1 MMKNKMKLFKAVGYT
16 DDKYVSDALSDGDK
30 TDADAPSAPR
40 RILSVAAIAAV
51 FVMLFAFSFVLTRLA
66 SPRGGMSGSSDDTPE
81 LTRVAGDNRVD
92 IGDELSDDNTGLAAD
107 TTASYP
113 EDDTVRYVET
123 TRPEASDYTYADLL
137 QVYPYRN
144 ILPRSLPAGFTVRS
158 ITVEPYDKELA
169 KVTGVTVELFYE
181 ADGASDD
188 EYLII
193 KAERVGYQFKDDHK
207 YFTPRVLSNGIQW
220 KAEEHGDLLKLVKY
234 YDTDFVYDGYRVS
247 FRYKV
252 PGDARNTPKEPGDG
266 AIDRLSYEGNAFLIV
281 EGAQHLSDDG
291 LYAAVTSAACFED
304 VDITEDPDEPGAVIN
319 GANSGFKIDMYISD
333 GEFSV
338 DRQLNVTL
346 TLENRTDK
354 PIVLYRPDYQ
364 DGLHEDLNL
373 RVFKNDDPDIG
384 PYDIDMLGHGF
395 SEAISYN
402 TVMPGETYSQPMRL
416 SFAPYLFDPRC
427 TRESLCGQYT
437 FEVVANIVDDD
448 VPKGIKSVR
457 FAFSAEIR

>member
-66 SPRGGMSGSSDDTPE
+66 SPRGGTSGSSDDTPE
-81 LTRVAGDNRVD
+81 LTRTAFDSRAD
-92 IGDELSDDNTGLAAD
+92 IGDELPDDNTGLAAN
-107 TTASYP
+107 TTASYT

-123 TRPEASDYTYADLL
+123 TRPEASNYTYADLL

-169 KVTGVTVELFYE
+169 KATGVTVELFYE

-252 PGDARNTPKEPGDG
+252 PGDARNTPKKPGEG

-291 LYAAVTSAACFED
+291 FYAAVTSAACFED

-319 GANSGFKIDMYISD
+319 GPNSGFKIDMYISD

-354 PIVLYRPDYQ
+354 PIVLYRPDYE

-457 FAFSAEIR
+457 FAFGAEIR

>member
-1 MMKNKMKLFKAVGYT
+1 MKLFKAVGYT

-40 RILSVAAIAAV
+40 RILSVATIAAV

-66 SPRGGMSGSSDDTPE
+66 SPRGGTSGSSDDTPE
-81 LTRVAGDNRVD
+81 LTRTAFDSRAD
-92 IGDELSDDNTGLAAD
+92 IGDELPDDNTGLAAD

-158 ITVEPYDKELA
+158 ITVEPYDKELS

-252 PGDARNTPKEPGDG
+252 PGDARNTPKKPGEG
-266 AIDRLSYEGNAFLIV
+266 AIDQLSYNGNAFLIV

>member
-1 MMKNKMKLFKAVGYT
+1 MKNKMKLFKAVGYT

-66 SPRGGMSGSSDDTPE
+66 SPRGGTSGSSDDTPE
-81 LTRVAGDNRVD
+81 LTRTAFDSRVD
-92 IGDELSDDNTGLAAD
+92 IGDELSDDNTGFAAN

-113 EDDTVRYVET
+113 VDDTVRYVET

-158 ITVEPYDKELA
+158 ISVEPYDKELA

-252 PGDARNTPKEPGDG
+252 PGDARNTPKKPGEG
-266 AIDRLSYEGNAFLIV
+266 AIHQLSYEGNAFLIV

-346 TLENRTDK
+346 TLENRTDR

-416 SFAPYLFDPRC
+416 SFAPYLFDPRF
-427 TRESLCGQYT
+427 TRESLCGEYT

-448 VPKGIKSVR
+448 APKGIKSVR

>member
-1 MMKNKMKLFKAVGYT
+1 MKNKMKLFKAVGYT

-66 SPRGGMSGSSDDTPE
+66 SPRGGTSGSSDDTPE
-81 LTRVAGDNRVD
+81 LTRTADGSRVD
-92 IGDELSDDNTGLAAD
+92 IGDELPDDNTGLAAD

-123 TRPEASDYTYADLL
+123 TRPEASDYTYDDLL

-158 ITVEPYDKELA
+158 ITVEPYDKELS

-252 PGDARNTPKEPGDG
+252 PGDARNTPKKPGEG
-266 AIDRLSYEGNAFLIV
+266 AIDQLSYKGNAFLIV

-346 TLENRTDK
+346 TLENRTDR

-437 FEVVANIVDDD
+437 FEVIANIVDDD

>member
-1 MMKNKMKLFKAVGYT
+1 MKNKMKLFKAVGYT

-66 SPRGGMSGSSDDTPE
+66 SPRGGTSGSYDDTPE
-81 LTRVAGDNRVD
+81 LTRTAFDSRVY
-92 IGDELSDDNTGLAAD
+92 IGDELADDNTGLAAN

-123 TRPEASDYTYADLL
+123 TRPEASDYTYDDLL

-252 PGDARNTPKEPGDG
+252 PGDARNTPKKPGEG
-266 AIDRLSYEGNAFLIV
+266 AIDQLSYEGNAFLIV

-457 FAFSAEIR
+457 FAFGAEIR

>member
-1 MMKNKMKLFKAVGYT
+1 MKNKMKLFKAVGYT

-66 SPRGGMSGSSDDTPE
+66 SPRGGTSGSSDDTPE
-81 LTRVAGDNRVD
+81 LTRTAFDSRAD

-113 EDDTVRYVET
+113 EDDTGRDVET

-158 ITVEPYDKELA
+158 ITVEPYDKELS

-252 PGDARNTPKEPGDG
+252 PGDARNTPKKPGEG
-266 AIDRLSYEGNAFLIV
+266 AIDQLSYNGNAFLIV

-346 TLENRTDK
+346 TLENRTDR

-437 FEVVANIVDDD
+437 FEVIANIVDDD

-457 FAFSAEIR
+457 FAFGAEIR

>member
-66 SPRGGMSGSSDDTPE
+66 SPRGGTSGSSDDTPE
-81 LTRVAGDNRVD
+81 LTRTAFDSRAD

-252 PGDARNTPKEPGDG
+252 PGDARNTPKKPGEG
-266 AIDRLSYEGNAFLIV
+266 AIDQLSYNGNAFLIV

-346 TLENRTDK
+346 TLENRTDR

-437 FEVVANIVDDD
+437 FEVIANIVDDD

-457 FAFSAEIR
+457 FAFGAEIR

>member
-1 MMKNKMKLFKAVGYT
+1 MKNKMKLFKAVGYT

-66 SPRGGMSGSSDDTPE
+66 SPRGGTSGSSDDTPE
-81 LTRVAGDNRVD
+81 LTRTAFDSRMD
-92 IGDELSDDNTGLAAD
+92 IGVELPDDNTGLAAD
-107 TTASYP
+107 TTVSYP

-158 ITVEPYDKELA
+158 ITVEPYDKELS

-252 PGDARNTPKEPGDG
+252 PGDARNTPKKPGEG
-266 AIDRLSYEGNAFLIV
+266 AIHQLSYKGNAFLIV

-384 PYDIDMLGHGF
+384 PYDIDMIGHGF

>member
-1 MMKNKMKLFKAVGYT
+1 MKNKMKLFKAVGYT

-40 RILSVAAIAAV
+40 RILSIAAIAAV
-51 FVMLFAFSFVLTRLA
+51 FVMLFAFSFVLTRLV
-66 SPRGGMSGSSDDTPE
+66 SPRGGTSGSSDDTPE
-81 LTRVAGDNRVD
+81 LTRAADDSRAD
-92 IGDELSDDNTGLAAD
+92 IGVELSDDNTGLAAN

-113 EDDTVRYVET
+113 EDDTGRYVET

-193 KAERVGYQFKDDHK
+193 KAERVGYQFKNDHK
-207 YFTPRVLSNGIQW
+207 YFTPRVISNGIQW

-252 PGDARNTPKEPGDG
+252 PGDARNTPKKPGEG
-266 AIDRLSYEGNAFLIV
+266 AIDQLSYNGNAFLIV

>member
-1 MMKNKMKLFKAVGYT
+1 MKNKMKLFKAVGYT

-40 RILSVAAIAAV
+40 RILSIAAIAAV

-66 SPRGGMSGSSDDTPE
+66 SPRGGTSGSSDDTPE
-81 LTRVAGDNRVD
+81 LTRAADDSRVD
-92 IGDELSDDNTGLAAD
+92 IGVELLDDNTGLAAN

-113 EDDTVRYVET
+113 EDDTDRDVET

-193 KAERVGYQFKDDHK
+193 KAERVGYQFKNDHK
-207 YFTPRVLSNGIQW
+207 YFTPRVISNGIQW

-252 PGDARNTPKEPGDG
+252 PGDARNTPKKPGEG
-266 AIDRLSYEGNAFLIV
+266 AIDQLSYNGNAFLIV